1 MEEKQA
7 SNIACSPDFWV
18 QGPEKVSMVTQ
29 RFIKYSFPNQSNL
42 SLKVCRS
49 KSVSSGGM
57 KIQYVDGPGF
67 SKTLG
72 LLQERKIAQ
81 GLS

>member
-7 SNIACSPDFWV
+7 SNIACLLDFWV

-29 RFIKYSFPNQSNL
+29 RFIKHSFPNQPNL
-42 SLKVCRS
+42 SLKACRS
-49 KSVSSGGM
+49 KSVSSEGM
-57 KIQYVDGPGF
+57 KIQYVDGLGF
-67 SKTLG
+67 SKTLA
-72 LLQERKIAQ
+72 LLQERKLAW